1 MEHLFGFKMQFIEY
15 MQLTSGL
22 NLHQEGIGQRDLIW
36 LFLATQKFVSR
47 PVTGSMIIEEHVPT
61 EM

>member
-1 MEHLFGFKMQFIEY
+1 MEDLFGFKNAIRRIY
-15 MQLTSGL
+15 AIDIRL
-22 NLHQEGIGQRDLIW
+22 NLHQEGIWQRDLIW
-36 LFLATQKFVSR
+36 LFLAAQKFVSR